1 MSKMKLAAGLATGL
15 AGGVGLY
22 KLLKS
27 KKLFSMPGKKTS
39 NPIEENLLSDVKPGV
54 LTKVNDELQLATESV
69 KTALQL
75 SLLLKASASE
85 VAAGSIVNQ
94 NKSADKRL
102 KMVGGLVGA
111 IWASGAIGHF
121 TKLKEWPA
129 LFLYVFG
136 SFGLAAYLGKKQNGW
151 KDIYITKDNI
161 GKATALGLIG
171 GSILFISDVGNTYVY
186 YKRGGAVM
194 EEMENILV
202 KQKMMYLFPVLIFA
216 EEFLWRGIMISAL
229 KDKKVST
236 GKSLMLTTL
245 PYALNHFFVAPVSFK
260 ERALMAGPMA
270 IPIGFIAGYL
280 TNKTKNTWTGVII
293 HMMTMFSM
301 LLDVFVI
308 PKMVKKD
315 KAA

>member
-1 MSKMKLAAGLATGL
+1 M
-15 AGGVGLY
+15 
-22 KLLKS
+22 
-27 KKLFSMPGKKTS
+27 
-39 NPIEENLLSDVKPGV
+39 
-54 LTKVNDELQLATESV
+54 
-69 KTALQL
+69 
-75 SLLLKASASE
+75 
-85 VAAGSIVNQ
+85 
-94 NKSADKRL
+94 
-102 KMVGGLVGA
+102 
-111 IWASGAIGHF
+111 
-121 TKLKEWPA
+121 
-129 LFLYVFG
+129 
-136 SFGLAAYLGKKQNGW
+136 
-151 KDIYITKDNI
+151 
-161 GKATALGLIG
+161 
-171 GSILFISDVGNTYVY
+171 Y

-216 EEFLWRGIMISAL
+216 EEFLWRGVMISAL

-236 GKSLMLTTL
+236 FKALTLTTL

-293 HMMTMFSM
+293 HMMTMLSM

-315 KAA
+315 KSA